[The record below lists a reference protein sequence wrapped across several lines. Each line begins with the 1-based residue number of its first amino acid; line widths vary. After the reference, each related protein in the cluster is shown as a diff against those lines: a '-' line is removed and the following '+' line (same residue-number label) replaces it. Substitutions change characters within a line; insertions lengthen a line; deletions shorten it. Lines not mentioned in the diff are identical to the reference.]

1 METPRNPLA
10 HLLRYVQILTLLLL
24 ALVSSPARANPLI
37 PTNSYDAHIRN
48 LLLSGKVADA
58 LNYAR
63 QHYGRVPDFLNKYS
77 EAFKVDN
84 QKVGQCQEVARAIHA
99 ALSNLGAKAEY
110 IAIRVKWDHPL
121 FKLKEGAEKTMSF
134 NGNHY
139 AVRVEGVVYDAFTGP
154 EGMKVEEYLS
164 RIILPEGFK
173 ITKDMIEVVS
183 SL

>member
-1 METPRNPLA
+1 METLRSWQTRLPRFI
-10 HLLRYVQILTLLLL
+10 QILTLLLAL
-24 ALVSSPARANPLI
+24 ASGSVRANPAI

-48 LLLSGKVADA
+48 LLLSGKVAEA

-63 QHYGRVPDFLNKYS
+63 QHYSRVPDFLNKYA

-84 QKVGQCQEVARAIHA
+84 QKVGQCQDVARAIYT
-99 ALSNLGAKAEY
+99 ALSRLGTKAEY

-121 FKLKEGAEKTMSF
+121 FKLKDGTEKTISF

-164 RIILPEGFK
+164 RIILPEGIK
-173 ITKDMIEVVS
+173 ITKDAIEVVS